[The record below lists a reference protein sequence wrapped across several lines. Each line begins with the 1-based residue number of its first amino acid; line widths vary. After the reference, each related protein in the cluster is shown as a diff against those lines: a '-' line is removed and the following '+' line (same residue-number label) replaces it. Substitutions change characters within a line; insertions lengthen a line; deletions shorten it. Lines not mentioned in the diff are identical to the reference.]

1 MTDKLIIGRYIPGN
15 TIIHQ
20 LDSRMKM
27 IFVLLFMVL
36 IFFCNSWLS
45 YCFMILSVFF
55 IMYLSKIKLW
65 FLIKGLTPVM
75 ILFIFTF
82 VMHLIVT
89 KGGPVL
95 IDFKIFTVEQN
106 GVVQG
111 TFIVLR
117 LVLLV
122 MISTIMTLTTSP
134 ISLTDA
140 IESMLRPL
148 KKIKFPVHEMAMMMS
163 ISLRFIP
170 TLMDELERIIKAQT
184 SRGSDVTSG
193 SIMNRFKAIIPL
205 LIPMFISAF
214 KRADDLAV
222 AMEARG
228 YNASNVRTTYRKLN
242 WRMRDTLALS
252 TIIIIAI
259 VIYLLRN

>member
-1 MTDKLIIGRYIPGN
+1 MTDKMIIGRYIPGN
-15 TIIHQ
+15 TIIHS

-27 IFVLLFMVL
+27 IYVFL
-36 IFFCNSWLS
+36 
-45 YCFMILSVFF
+45 FMILIFICNTWSSYAFMLLTVLV
-55 IMYLSKIKLW
+55 IMYLAKIRFW

-75 ILFIFTF
+75 LLFIFTF

-89 KGGPVL
+89 KGGPVVL
-95 IDFKIFTVEQN
+95 DLKLFTIEQN
-106 GVVQG
+106 GIQQG
-111 TFIVLR
+111 AFIVLR

-148 KKIKFPVHEMAMMMS
+148 KKIKFPVHELAMMMS

-170 TLMDELERIIKAQT
+170 TLMDELDRIIKAQT
-184 SRGSDVTSG
+184 SRGSDVTAG
-193 SIMNRFKAIIPL
+193 SIFNRLKAIIPL

-222 AMEARG
+222 AMESRG
-228 YNASNVRTTYRKLN
+228 YNASNQRTTYRKLK
-242 WRMRDTLALS
+242 WKFKDSLALA
-252 TIIIIAI
+252 TILIIAI
-259 VIYLLRN
+259 ILYLLRN

>member
-1 MTDKLIIGRYIPGN
+1 
-15 TIIHQ
+15 
-20 LDSRMKM
+20 
-27 IFVLLFMVL
+27 
-36 IFFCNSWLS
+36 
-45 YCFMILSVFF
+45 
-55 IMYLSKIKLW
+55 
-65 FLIKGLTPVM
+65 
-75 ILFIFTF
+75 
-82 VMHLIVT
+82 
-89 KGGPVL
+89 
-95 IDFKIFTVEQN
+95 
-106 GVVQG
+106 
-111 TFIVLR
+111 
-117 LVLLV
+117 
-122 MISTIMTLTTSP
+122 
-134 ISLTDA
+134 
-140 IESMLRPL
+140 
-148 KKIKFPVHEMAMMMS
+148 MAMMMS

-214 KRADDLAV
+214 KRADDLAI

-228 YNASNVRTTYRKLN
+228 YNASNVRTTYRNLN

>member
-1 MTDKLIIGRYIPGN
+1 MTDKMIIGRYIPGN
-15 TIIHQ
+15 TIIHG

-27 IFVLLFMVL
+27 IYVFLFMIL
-36 IFFCNSWLS
+36 IFFCNTWSS
-45 YCFMILSVFF
+45 YAFMLLTVLV
-55 IMYLSKIKLW
+55 IMYLAKIRFW

-75 ILFIFTF
+75 LLFIFTF

-89 KGGPVL
+89 KGGPVVL
-95 IDFKIFTVEQN
+95 DLKLFTIEQN
-106 GVVQG
+106 GIQQG
-111 TFIVLR
+111 AFIVLR

-148 KKIKFPVHEMAMMMS
+148 KKIKFPVHELAMMMS

-170 TLMDELERIIKAQT
+170 TLMDELDRIIKAQT
-184 SRGSDVTSG
+184 SRGSDVTAG
-193 SIMNRFKAIIPL
+193 SIFNRLKAIIPL

-222 AMEARG
+222 AMESRG
-228 YNASNVRTTYRKLN
+228 YNASNQRTTYRKLK
-242 WRMRDTLALS
+242 WKFKDSLALA
-252 TIIIIAI
+252 TILIIAI
-259 VIYLLRN
+259 ILYLLRN

>member
-1 MTDKLIIGRYIPGN
+1 MTDKMIIGRYIPGD
-15 TIIHQ
+15 TIIHR

-27 IFVLLFMVL
+27 IYVFLFMVL
-36 IFFCNSWLS
+36 IFFCNTWAS
-45 YCFMILSVFF
+45 YAFMLLSVLV
-55 IMYLSKIKLW
+55 IMYLSKIRFW

-82 VMHLIVT
+82 IMHLIVT
-89 KGGPVL
+89 KGGPVVL
-95 IDFKIFTVEQN
+95 DLKIFTIEEN
-106 GVVQG
+106 GIKQG
-111 TFIVLR
+111 AFIVLR

-148 KKIKFPVHEMAMMMS
+148 KKIKFPVHELAMMMS

-170 TLMDELERIIKAQT
+170 TLMDELDRIIKAQT
-184 SRGSDVTSG
+184 SRGSDVTAG
-193 SIMNRFKAIIPL
+193 SIFSRLKAIIPL

-222 AMEARG
+222 AMESRG
-228 YNASNVRTTYRKLN
+228 YNASNQRTTYRKLK
-242 WRMRDTLALS
+242 WKLRDSLALA
-252 TIIIIAI
+252 TILLIAI
-259 VIYLLRN
+259 LLYLLRN

>member
-1 MTDKLIIGRYIPGN
+1 MTDKMIIGRFIPSN
-15 TIIHQ
+15 TIIHH

-27 IFVLLFMVL
+27 IFVFL
-36 IFFCNSWLS
+36 
-45 YCFMILSVFF
+45 FMILIFYCNTWLAYGFMLLTVLI
-55 IMYLSKIKLW
+55 IMYLAQIKFW

-89 KGGPVL
+89 KGGTVL
-95 IDFKIFTVEQN
+95 VDFKIFTIEEN

-111 TFIVLR
+111 AFIVLR

-140 IESMLRPL
+140 IESMLKPL
-148 KKIKFPVHEMAMMMS
+148 KKIKFPVHELAMMMS

-170 TLMDELERIIKAQT
+170 TLMDELDRIIKAQT
-184 SRGSDVTSG
+184 SRGSDVTAG
-193 SIMNRFKAIIPL
+193 SVFNRFKAIIPL

-222 AMEARG
+222 AMESRG
-228 YNASNVRTTYRKLN
+228 YNAANVRTTYRKLK
-242 WRMRDTLALS
+242 WRLKDTIALS
-252 TIIIIAI
+252 TILIIAI
-259 VIYLLRN
+259 VLILLRN

>member
-1 MTDKLIIGRYIPGN
+1 
-15 TIIHQ
+15 
-20 LDSRMKM
+20 
-27 IFVLLFMVL
+27 
-36 IFFCNSWLS
+36 
-45 YCFMILSVFF
+45 
-55 IMYLSKIKLW
+55 MYKR
-65 FLIKGLTPVM
+65 
-75 ILFIFTF
+75 
-82 VMHLIVT
+82 
-89 KGGPVL
+89 
-95 IDFKIFTVEQN
+95 Q
-106 GVVQG
+106 VVQG

-228 YNASNVRTTYRKLN
+228 YNASNVRTTYRNLN

>member
-45 YCFMILSVFF
+45 YCFMILSVLF
-55 IMYLSKIKLW
+55 IMYLSRIKLW

-170 TLMDELERIIKAQT
+170 TLMD
-184 SRGSDVTSG
+184 
-193 SIMNRFKAIIPL
+193 
-205 LIPMFISAF
+205 
-214 KRADDLAV
+214 
-222 AMEARG
+222 
-228 YNASNVRTTYRKLN
+228 
-242 WRMRDTLALS
+242 
-252 TIIIIAI
+252 
-259 VIYLLRN
+259 

>member
-1 MTDKLIIGRYIPGN
+1 MTDKMIIGRYIPGD
-15 TIIHQ
+15 TIIHR

-27 IFVLLFMVL
+27 IYVFLFMVL
-36 IFFCNSWLS
+36 IFFCNTWAS
-45 YCFMILSVFF
+45 YAFMLMSVFV
-55 IMYLSKIKLW
+55 IMYLSKIRFW

-82 VMHLIVT
+82 IMHLIVT
-89 KGGPVL
+89 KGGPVVL
-95 IDFKIFTVEQN
+95 DLKIFTIEEN
-106 GVVQG
+106 GIKQG
-111 TFIVLR
+111 AFIVLR

-148 KKIKFPVHEMAMMMS
+148 KKIKFPVHELAMMMS

-170 TLMDELERIIKAQT
+170 TLMDELDRIIKAQT
-184 SRGSDVTSG
+184 SRGSDVTAG
-193 SIMNRFKAIIPL
+193 SIFSRLKAIIPL

-222 AMEARG
+222 AMESRG
-228 YNASNVRTTYRKLN
+228 YNASNKRTTYRKLK
-242 WRMRDTLALS
+242 WKLRDSLALA
-252 TIIIIAI
+252 TILLIAI
-259 VIYLLRN
+259 LLYLLRN

>member
-1 MTDKLIIGRYIPGN
+1 MTDKMIIGRYIPGN
-15 TIIHQ
+15 TIIHG

-27 IFVLLFMVL
+27 IYVFLFMIL
-36 IFFCNSWLS
+36 IFFCNTWSS
-45 YCFMILSVFF
+45 YAFMLLTVLV
-55 IMYLSKIKLW
+55 IMYLAKIRFW

-75 ILFIFTF
+75 LLFIFTF

-89 KGGPVL
+89 KGGPVVL
-95 IDFKIFTVEQN
+95 DLKLFTIEQN
-106 GVVQG
+106 GIQQG
-111 TFIVLR
+111 AFIVLR

-148 KKIKFPVHEMAMMMS
+148 KKIKFPVHELAMMMS

-170 TLMDELERIIKAQT
+170 TLMDELDRIIKAQT
-184 SRGSDVTSG
+184 SRGSDVTAG
-193 SIMNRFKAIIPL
+193 SIFNRLKAIIPL

-222 AMEARG
+222 AMESRG
-228 YNASNVRTTYRKLN
+228 YNASNQRTTYRKLK
-242 WRMRDTLALS
+242 WKFKDSLALA
-252 TIIIIAI
+252 TILITAIIL
-259 VIYLLRN
+259 YLLRN

>member
-15 TIIHQ
+15 TIIHR

-27 IFVLLFMVL
+27 LYVFIFMIL
-36 IFFCNSWLS
+36 IFFCNSWAS
-45 YCFMILSVFF
+45 YGFMVLTVLI
-55 IMYLSKIKLW
+55 IMYLTQIRFW

-75 ILFIFTF
+75 LLFIFTF
-82 VMHLIVT
+82 IMHLIVT
-89 KGGPVL
+89 KGGPVI
-95 IDFKIFTVEQN
+95 IDLKLFTIEQN

-111 TFIVLR
+111 AFIVLR
-117 LVLLV
+117 LALLV

-148 KKIKFPVHEMAMMMS
+148 KKVKFPVHELAMMMS

-170 TLMDELERIIKAQT
+170 TLMDELDRIIKAQT
-184 SRGSDVTSG
+184 SRGSDVTAG
-193 SIMNRFKAIIPL
+193 SIFNRLKAIIPL

-228 YNASNVRTTYRKLN
+228 YNASNQRTTYRKLK
-242 WRMRDTLALS
+242 WKLRDSIGLA
-252 TIIIIAI
+252 TIIVVAIAL
-259 VIYLLRN
+259 YLLRN

>member
-1 MTDKLIIGRYIPGN
+1 MTDKMIIGRYIPGN
-15 TIIHQ
+15 TIIHS

-27 IFVLLFMVL
+27 IYVFLFMIL
-36 IFFCNSWLS
+36 IFFCNTWSS
-45 YCFMILSVFF
+45 YAFMLLTVLV
-55 IMYLSKIKLW
+55 IMYLAKIRFW

-75 ILFIFTF
+75 LLFIFTF

-89 KGGPVL
+89 KGGPVVL
-95 IDFKIFTVEQN
+95 DLKLFTIEQN
-106 GVVQG
+106 GIQQG
-111 TFIVLR
+111 AFIVLR

-148 KKIKFPVHEMAMMMS
+148 KKIKFPVHELAMMMS

-170 TLMDELERIIKAQT
+170 TLMDELDRIIKAQT
-184 SRGSDVTSG
+184 SRGSDVTAG
-193 SIMNRFKAIIPL
+193 SIFNRLKAIIPL

-222 AMEARG
+222 AMESRG
-228 YNASNVRTTYRKLN
+228 YNASNQRTTYRKLK
-242 WRMRDTLALS
+242 WKFKDSLALA
-252 TIIIIAI
+252 TILIIAI
-259 VIYLLRN
+259 ILYLLRN